1 VTLKVSTRDLVKD
14 PQHERDIMKKLNE
27 GNSDHDGYAHVIP
40 LLDAFVHEGP
50 NGPHM
55 CLVYKAVG
63 ESLSRF
69 QTRFKDQRLPPH
81 LVRRVSRQLLQ
92 ALDYSHSCGIIHTRR
107 SFHSSDLTLGFFS
120 LILQTCRHLP
130 NK

>member
-1 VTLKVSTRDLVKD
+1 MTIKVSTRDLVKD
-14 PQHERDIMKKLNE
+14 PQHERDIMTKLNE

-81 LVRRVSRQLLQ
+81 LARRVSRQLLQ
-92 ALDYSHSCGIIHTRR
+92 TLDYSHSWE
-107 SFHSSDLTLGFFS
+107 SSIPVGPFTHP
-120 LILQTCRHLP
+120 T
-130 NK
+130 